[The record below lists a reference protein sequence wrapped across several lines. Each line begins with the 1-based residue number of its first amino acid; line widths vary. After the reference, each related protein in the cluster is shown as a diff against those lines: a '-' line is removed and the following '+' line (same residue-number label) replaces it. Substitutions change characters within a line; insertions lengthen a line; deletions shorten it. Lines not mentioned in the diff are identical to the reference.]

1 MANRWRT
8 LTTWHGRI
16 YSDSIADLWST
27 SLTAQD
33 PPIPNLAL
41 ETAAGSGTSGSAS
54 ITLAGVAVA
63 AAAGVAVA
71 GLASVA
77 AGPASLSATG
87 GVAVAGEASLS
98 LAGATVVATGTDG
111 GAAEPTPWL
120 AARVAGRS
128 ASRTAWRR
136 VAGA

>member
-8 LTTWHGRI
+8 LTTWHGRL
-16 YSDSIADLWST
+16 YSDNIADLWST

-41 ETAAGSGTSGSAS
+41 ESPAASGTTGQVAV
-54 ITLAGVAVA
+54 TLGGATVA

-71 GLASVA
+71 GVAEVA
-77 AGPASLSATG
+77 AGPASLSATA

-98 LAGATVVATGTDG
+98 LAGTTVVAVCSVG
-111 GAAEPTPWL
+111 GGSEPSPWL